1 MENDFYNMNNKK
13 NSKKKTRKQKYFPI
27 CPKCSSIDIGTDFSN
42 PVVWNYGTPPKRR
55 CNSCGYIGQI
65 FPEILESKIATF
77 KKELKD
83 KIDNRMIKPTKEDK
97 IDAKTGY
104 FITLFEV
111 GAFFIAITI
120 GLLLGGIYAYRD
132 LIVKN
137 PLIYILII
145 IIGAII
151 LSWIILLVI
160 YKIRK

>member
-1 MENDFYNMNNKK
+1 MNRKRSIK
-13 NSKKKTRKQKYFPI
+13 ILGKKQKYFPI
-27 CPKCSSIDIGTDFSN
+27 CPKCGSIDIGTDFSN

-55 CNSCGYIGQI
+55 CNSCGYIGNI

-83 KIDNRMIKPTKEDK
+83 KIDTRVIKPTKEDK

-132 LIVKN
+132 LIPRK
-137 PLIYILII
+137 PTYILIT
-145 IIGAII
+145 IIGTIIFAFII
-151 LSWIILLVI
+151 LIARH
-160 YKIRK
+160 KTKK